1 LHICIIVTVLMVLWR
16 LLRKGLKLWRSLQ
29 NSSFMDRAAAFAR
42 SSNGQPLERT
52 SSSSMDGSFLS
63 ILRNSDS
70 LNRNGQNVQRDSAPR
85 SSNSGT
91 RSRSPRRIP
100 ENNLARREYANR
112 LRMQAL
118 QRQISIIEDHLRA
131 VNHVMEAITMLLNA
145 DRAANQP
152 NEPLML
158 MNDEDPHWAV
168 SWVTA
173 FEWDQAQGL
182 TEPWSPTVLEESISE
197 NERLYE
203 SSNNE

>member
-1 LHICIIVTVLMVLWR
+1 
-16 LLRKGLKLWRSLQ
+16 
-29 NSSFMDRAAAFAR
+29 
-42 SSNGQPLERT
+42 
-52 SSSSMDGSFLS
+52 
-63 ILRNSDS
+63 
-70 LNRNGQNVQRDSAPR
+70 LNRNGQNVPRDPALR
-85 SSNSGT
+85 NSNSGT
-91 RSRSPRRIP
+91 RSRSPQRIL
-100 ENNLARREYANR
+100 ENNTARREYANR
-112 LRMQAL
+112 VRVPAL
-118 QRQISIIEDHLRA
+118 EDQISIIEHNLRA

-173 FEWDQAQGL
+173 FEWDQEQGL

>member
-1 LHICIIVTVLMVLWR
+1 
-16 LLRKGLKLWRSLQ
+16 
-29 NSSFMDRAAAFAR
+29 MDRAAAFAR

-52 SSSSMDGSFLS
+52 SSSSIDGSFLS
-63 ILRNSDS
+63 ILRNSNS
-70 LNRNGQNVQRDSAPR
+70 LNRNGQNVQRDSAHR

-91 RSRSPRRIP
+91 RSRSPRRFP

-145 DRAANQP
+145 ERAANQP
-152 NEPLML
+152 HEPLAL

-173 FEWDQAQGL
+173 FEWDQEQGL
-182 TEPWSPTVLEESISE
+182 AEPWSPTVLEESISE

-203 SSNNE
+203 TTNNE

>member
-1 LHICIIVTVLMVLWR
+1 MFNEIQPIAVQTVEPEAAVL
-16 LLRKGLKLWRSLQ
+16 GASLQ
-29 NSSFMDRAAAFAR
+29 TIW
-42 SSNGQPLERT
+42 Q
-52 SSSSMDGSFLS
+52 
-63 ILRNSDS
+63 
-70 LNRNGQNVQRDSAPR
+70 
-85 SSNSGT
+85 
-91 RSRSPRRIP
+91 
-100 ENNLARREYANR
+100 RREYANR

-152 NEPLML
+152 HEPLML

-173 FEWDQAQGL
+173 FEWDQEQGL

-203 SSNNE
+203 TTNNE